1 MPNGAIC
8 MDQEKNYLNMDD
20 RELVVFTLQNKD
32 YYQHLMQRYEE
43 KLRRYIR
50 RLAKLKEED
59 VEDILQEVFIKTY
72 VNLNAFDTGLKF
84 SSWIYR
90 ITHNE
95 TITYLRRLKSRPA
108 TFNLELNEI
117 IVNKLQSDL
126 NIEKETDKKY
136 LKANMEKVLA
146 DIDKKYREVVV
157 LKYMEDKD
165 YQEISDILKKPVG
178 TVAVLL
184 SRAKNEIKKQLSNN
198 KIFLS

>member
-1 MPNGAIC
+1 
-8 MDQEKNYLNMDD
+8 MDKGINHLNMDD
-20 RELVVFTLQNKD
+20 QELVVSTLQNKD
-32 YYQHLMQRYEE
+32 YYQYLMKRYED

-50 RLAKLKEED
+50 RLAKVSEED

-72 VNLNAFDTGLKF
+72 VNLNAFDTSLKF

-95 TITYLRRLKSRPA
+95 TITHLRKLKSRPS

-126 NIEKETDKKY
+126 NIEKEADKKY
-136 LKANMEKVLA
+136 LQANMGKVLNN
-146 DIDKKYREVVV
+146 IDKKYQEVVV

-184 SRAKNEIKKQLSNN
+184 SRAKKEIKKELLKN
-198 KIFLS
+198 KTFLS

>member
-1 MPNGAIC
+1 
-8 MDQEKNYLNMDD
+8 MDKEKNHLNMDD
-20 RELVVFTLQNKD
+20 RELVAFTLENKD
-32 YYQHLMQRYEE
+32 YYQYLMKRYEE
-43 KLRRYIR
+43 KLKRYIR
-50 RLAKLKEED
+50 RLAKISEED

-72 VNLNAFDTGLKF
+72 VNLNGFDTSLKF

-95 TITYLRRLKSRPA
+95 TITHLRKLKTRPS

-136 LKANMEKVLA
+136 LKTNMGKVLSN
-146 DIDKKYREVVV
+146 IDKKYREVII

-184 SRAKNEIKKQLSNN
+184 SRAKKEIKKELLKDKVFFN
-198 KIFLS
+198 

>member
-1 MPNGAIC
+1 
-8 MDQEKNYLNMDD
+8 MDKEKDHLNMDD

-32 YYQHLMQRYEE
+32 YYQYLMKRYED

-50 RLAKLKEED
+50 RLAKVSEED

-72 VNLNAFDTGLKF
+72 VNLNAFDTSLKF

-95 TITYLRRLKSRPA
+95 TITHLRKLKTRPS

-136 LKANMEKVLA
+136 LQANMGKVLNN
-146 DIDKKYREVVV
+146 IDKKYQEVVV

-184 SRAKNEIKKQLSNN
+184 SRAKKEIKKQLLNN
-198 KIFLS
+198 KVFFN

>member
-1 MPNGAIC
+1 MNK
-8 MDQEKNYLNMDD
+8 EKDYLNMDD
-20 RELVVFTLQNKD
+20 RELVVSTLGNKD
-32 YYQHLMQRYEE
+32 YYQYLMKRYED
-43 KLRRYIR
+43 KLKRYIR
-50 RLAKLKEED
+50 RLAKLSEED
-59 VEDILQEVFIKTY
+59 VEDILQEVFVKTY
-72 VNLNAFDTGLKF
+72 VNLNAFDTNLKF

-95 TITYLRRLKSRPA
+95 TISYLRRLKTRPS

-136 LKANMEKVLA
+136 LKMNMEKVLNN
-146 DIDKKYREVVV
+146 IDKKYQEVVV

-184 SRAKNEIKKQLSNN
+184 SRAKKEIKEELLKN